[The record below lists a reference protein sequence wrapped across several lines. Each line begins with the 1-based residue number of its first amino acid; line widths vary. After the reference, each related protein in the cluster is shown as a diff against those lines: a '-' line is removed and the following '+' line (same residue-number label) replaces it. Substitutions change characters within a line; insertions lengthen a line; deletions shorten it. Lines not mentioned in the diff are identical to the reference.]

1 MRKTGK
7 AIMSRY
13 LTTLLLCFCLQPAI
27 AMATVFKVATLS
39 PEGSYWM
46 KVMRAGADEVAQKTN
61 NRVQIKFYPG
71 GVMGDDP
78 AVLRKIR
85 IRQLQGGAIT
95 LGAVSNYYPDSQVY
109 SLPMLFRNLEEA
121 SYVRSKLDGVILQGL
136 EQNGFVSF
144 GLVEG
149 GFAYIMSLAPIQ
161 SVSQLRNSK
170 AWVPS
175 ADELAM
181 EAVKAYDVQPIP
193 LPLGDVLTGLQTG
206 LIDTVAAPP
215 IATIALHWHTQV
227 RYLTDMPLLYS
238 TGLLIIE
245 KNAFYKLSKQDQQ
258 IMREVMGRVFS
269 EINQQN
275 RIDNKSAFNA
285 IQSQGIELVKPDTIQ
300 LEEWRRFA
308 DAATRQMI
316 KSGKV
321 SKDILQTAEKL
332 LADFRNQQK

>member
-1 MRKTGK
+1 
-7 AIMSRY
+7 MSRY
-13 LTTLLLCFCLQPAI
+13 FASLLLCFCLPPTI
-27 AMATVFKVATLS
+27 ANASVFKIATLS

-61 NRVQIKFYPG
+61 NRVQLKFYPG
-71 GVMGDDP
+71 GVMGDDM

-95 LGAVSNYYPDSQVY
+95 LGAVSNFFPDSQVY
-109 SLPMLFRNLEEA
+109 SLPMLFRNLEEVT
-121 SYVRSKLDGVILQGL
+121 YVRSKLDTVILQGL
-136 EQNGFVSF
+136 EQNGLVSF

-149 GFAYIMSLAPIQ
+149 GFAYIMSFQPIR
-161 SVSQLRNSK
+161 SVAELRASK

-175 ADELAM
+175 SDALSM
-181 EAVKAYDVQPIP
+181 EAVKAYNVQPIP

-215 IATIALHWHTQV
+215 IVTIALHWHTQV

-245 KNAFYKLSKQDQQ
+245 KKAFNTLSKQDQK

-275 RIDNKSAFNA
+275 RIDNKSAFAA
-285 IQSQGIELVKPDTIQ
+285 IQSQGIELVTPDPAQ
-300 LEEWRRFA
+300 LQEWRGYA
-308 DAATRQMI
+308 EATTRQLI
-316 KSGKV
+316 ESGKIT
-321 SKDILQTAEKL
+321 KDILQSVERHL
-332 LADFRNQQK
+332 NDFRAQQK

>member
-1 MRKTGK
+1 
-7 AIMSRY
+7 MSHY
-13 LTTLLLCFCLQPAI
+13 FATLFLCFFLLPGI
-27 AMATVFKVATLS
+27 ACASVFKIATLS

-71 GVMGDDP
+71 GVMGDDM

-95 LGAVSNYYPDSQVY
+95 LGAVSNFFPDSQVY
-109 SLPMLFRNLEEA
+109 SLPMLFRNLDEVT
-121 SYVRSKLDGVILQGL
+121 YVRSKLDTAILQGL
-136 EQNGFVSF
+136 EQNGLVSF

-149 GFAYIMSLAPIQ
+149 GFAYIMSFKPVK
-161 SVSQLRNSK
+161 SVAELRASK

-175 ADELAM
+175 SDELAM

-238 TGLLIIE
+238 TGLLIID
-245 KNAFYKLSKQDQQ
+245 KTAFNKLSKQDQQ
-258 IMREVMGRVFS
+258 IMRDVMGRVFS
-269 EINQQN
+269 EIDHQN
-275 RIDNKSAFNA
+275 RIDNESAFAA
-285 IQSQGIELVKPDTIQ
+285 IRSQGIELVKPDPNQ
-300 LEEWRRFA
+300 LQEWRRYA
-308 DAATRQMI
+308 EAATGRLI
-316 KSGKV
+316 ESGKI
-321 SKDILQTAEKL
+321 SKDIVRAIKQHLN
-332 LADFRNQQK
+332 DFRIQQK

>member
-1 MRKTGK
+1 MNIMR
-7 AIMSRY
+7 S
-13 LTTLLLCFCLQPAI
+13 
-27 AMATVFKVATLS
+27 
-39 PEGSYWM
+39 
-46 KVMRAGADEVAQKTN
+46 GAEEVAQKTN

-71 GVMGDDP
+71 GIMGDDM

-95 LGAVSNYYPDSQVY
+95 LGAISQYYPDSQVY
-109 SLPMLFRNLEEA
+109 SLPMLFRNLEEV
-121 SYVRSKLDGVILQGL
+121 SYVRNKLDQQILAGL

-149 GFAYIMSLAPIQ
+149 GFAYIMSLSPIK
-161 SVSQLRNSK
+161 SVAELRNSK

-175 ADELAM
+175 SDELAM

-227 RYLTDMPLLYS
+227 RYLTEMPLLYS

-245 KNAFYKLSKQDQQ
+245 KNAFNKLSKQDQQ
-258 IMREVMGRVFS
+258 IMREVMGRVFT
-269 EINQQN
+269 EIDKQN
-275 RIDNKSAFNA
+275 RFDNKSAFAALQN
-285 IQSQGIELVKPDTIQ
+285 QGIELIRPEPDQ
-300 LEEWRRFA
+300 LKEWRQYA
-308 DAATRQMI
+308 DTATSQLI
-316 KSGKV
+316 KSGTI
-321 SKDILQTAEKL
+321 SKHIVQTVEQHL
-332 LADFRNQQK
+332 DEFRTR

>member
-1 MRKTGK
+1 MY
-7 AIMSRY
+7 RY
-13 LTTLLLCFCLQPAI
+13 LATLLLCFCLQPAT
-27 AMATVFKVATLS
+27 AQATVFKIATLS

-46 KVMRAGADEVAQKTN
+46 KIMRAGADEVAQQTN
-61 NRVQIKFYPG
+61 NRIQIKFYPG
-71 GVMGDDP
+71 GVMGDDM

-95 LGAVSNYYPDSQVY
+95 LGAVSSYFPDSQVY
-109 SLPMLFRNLEEA
+109 SLPMFFHNLDEVT
-121 SYVRSKLDGVILQGL
+121 YVRGKLDAVILQGL

-149 GFAYIMSLAPIQ
+149 GFAYIMSLSPIQ
-161 SVSQLRNSK
+161 SVSQLRSSK
-170 AWVPS
+170 AWIPS
-175 ADELAM
+175 SDDVSM
-181 EAVKAYDVQPIP
+181 EAVKAYDIQPIP

-238 TGLLIIE
+238 IGLLIIE
-245 KNAFYKLSKQDQQ
+245 KNAFNNLSKHDQQ

-275 RIDNKSAFNA
+275 RIDNKSAFTA
-285 IQSQGIELVKPDTIQ
+285 IQSQGIELAKPDSTQ
-300 LEEWRRFA
+300 LQEWRRYA
-308 DAATRQMI
+308 EAATRRLI
-316 KSGKV
+316 ESGKI
-321 SKDILQTAEKL
+321 SKDIVQTAERHL
-332 LADFRNQQK
+332 NDFRNQQK

>member
-1 MRKTGK
+1 ML
-7 AIMSRY
+7 RY
-13 LTTLLLCFCLQPAI
+13 LTFLLACCCLYPTLAS
-27 AMATVFKVATLS
+27 ATVFKIATLS

-46 KVMRAGADEVAQKTN
+46 NIMRSGAKEVAQKTN

-71 GVMGDDP
+71 GVMGDDM

-95 LGAVSNYYPDSQVY
+95 IGAVSQYFPDSQVY
-109 SLPMLFRNLEEA
+109 SLPMLFRNLEEV
-121 SYVRSKLDGVILQGL
+121 SYVRNKLDQHILDGL

-149 GFAYIMSLAPIQ
+149 GFAYIMSLSPIKT
-161 SVSQLRNSK
+161 VAELRNSK

-175 ADELAM
+175 SDELAM

-245 KNAFYKLSKQDQQ
+245 KNAFNKLSKQDQQ
-258 IMREVMGRVFS
+258 IMREVMDRVFT
-269 EINQQN
+269 EIDKQN
-275 RIDNKSAFNA
+275 RIDNKSAFAA
-285 IQSQGIELVKPDTIQ
+285 IQNQGIELIKPGPEQ
-300 LEEWRRFA
+300 LQEWRRYA
-308 DAATRQMI
+308 KDAIKQLI
-316 KSGKV
+316 KSGTI
-321 SKDILQTAEKL
+321 SKQIVQTVEQHL
-332 LADFRNQQK
+332 DEFRARQ